1 MRGMGCQ
8 LTLLCGEK
16 LHHNRSQF
24 FSLPK
29 LNREA
34 LVGSRILDFI
44 QSPSQSAA
52 AMPLIDPYAFQLAG
66 FSEGD
71 VDEILADLD
80 YLHRNSRWTHR
91 RDQIERMIVE
101 LPVILLDFLRSVQPD
116 VVRNAMIPRRVK
128 DAVLR

>member
-1 MRGMGCQ
+1 M
-8 LTLLCGEK
+8 
-16 LHHNRSQF
+16 H
-24 FSLPK
+24 
-29 LNREA
+29 REA
-34 LVGSRILDFI
+34 LVGSCILDLI
-44 QSPSQSAA
+44 STSSPLV
-52 AMPLIDPYAFQLAG
+52 AMPLFDPYAFQLAG

-101 LPVILLDFLRSVQPD
+101 SPVILLDFLRSVQPE
-116 VVRNAMIPRRVK
+116 VVRSAMIPRRVK

>member
-1 MRGMGCQ
+1 MR
-8 LTLLCGEK
+8 T
-16 LHHNRSQF
+16 
-24 FSLPK
+24 
-29 LNREA
+29 EA
-34 LVGSRILDFI
+34 LVGAHILDFI
-44 QSPSQSAA
+44 CARSPSAA
-52 AMPLIDPYAFQLAG
+52 AMTLLDPYAFQLAG

-71 VDEILADLD
+71 VDEILADLE

-101 LPVILLDFLRSVQPD
+101 SPVILLDFLRSVQPE